1 MSKRFQNR
9 IAESRHTLPI
19 TAFYSICI
27 WLLAGLVTQQWWIQ
41 FGCFV
46 VSAWMMM
53 MLNKE
58 NMLIRIYSRLVSSAY
73 LVLTC
78 AAVFL
83 FASRSSAIMQMGAV
97 ISLFLL
103 WHCYQDK
110 GAVGWTFYTF
120 FFLGAGSLAQIQV
133 LYYLPIFWLMMAWF
147 IFSLSWRTFFASLIG
162 LITPYWFCLPFFVL
176 QGEDCLAHLT
186 NHLRPL
192 LDIMSIP
199 DYSVI
204 NMTEWVFLGFLVLL
218 MVIGS
223 FHFLANSYKDTIRVR
238 EIYNSLITTAAY
250 SLFLVL
256 AQPQCYDLV
265 IHVLILVVSPMIAH
279 FFALTHSRFTNI
291 LFIVTLTVT
300 LLFTGYNLWISSF
313 HF

>member
-162 LITPYWFCLPFFVL
+162 LITPYWLCLPFFVL

-192 LDIMSIP
+192 LDIMSLP
-199 DYSVI
+199 DYSVLNI
-204 NMTEWVFLGFLVLL
+204 TEWVFLGFLVLL

-223 FHFLANSYKDTIRVR
+223 FHFLANSY
-238 EIYNSLITTAAY
+238 N

-256 AQPQCYDLV
+256 VEPQCYDMV

>member
-53 MLNKE
+53 MLK
-58 NMLIRIYSRLVSSAY
+58 
-73 LVLTC
+73 
-78 AAVFL
+78 
-83 FASRSSAIMQMGAV
+83 AIMQMGAV

-162 LITPYWFCLPFFVL
+162 LITPYWLCLPFFVL

-192 LDIMSIP
+192 LDIMSLP
-199 DYSVI
+199 DYSVLNI
-204 NMTEWVFLGFLVLL
+204 TEWVFLGFLVLL

-238 EIYNSLITTAAY
+238 EIYYSLITTAAY

-256 AQPQCYDLV
+256 VEPQCYDMV

>member
-1 MSKRFQNR
+1 MTKRIQNI
-9 IAESRHTLPI
+9 IAESRYTLPI
-19 TAFYSICI
+19 TAFYSIGI
-27 WLLAGLVTQQWWIQ
+27 WLIAGLVSQQWWIQ

-46 VSAWMMM
+46 VSALMMM
-53 MLNKE
+53 FLNKE

-73 LVLTC
+73 LVLSC

-83 FASRSSAIMQMGAV
+83 FASRSSAIMQMGAA

-110 GAVGWTFYTF
+110 KSVGWTFYTF
-120 FFLGAGSLAQIQV
+120 LCLGAGSIVHSQV
-133 LYYLPIFWLMMAWF
+133 LYYLPIFWIMMAWF
-147 IFSLSWRTFFASLIG
+147 IFSLSWRTFFASLLG
-162 LITPYWFCLPFFVL
+162 LITPYWFCLPYYAL
-176 QGEDCLAHLT
+176 QGEDCIELLT
-186 NHLRPL
+186 NHLSTL
-192 LDIMSIP
+192 LAIVSYP
-199 DYSVI
+199 DYSVL
-204 NMTEWVFLGFLVLL
+204 NMTQLVFLAILILL

-223 FHFLANSYKDTIRVR
+223 SHFIANSYKDTIRVR
-238 EIYNSLITTAAY
+238 EIYYSFITTAIY
-250 SLFLVL
+250 SLLLVL
-256 AQPQCYDLV
+256 IQPQCYDMV

-291 LFIVTLTVT
+291 LFIITLTVI